1 MNEQPKLARKLGFGA
16 AFGAA
21 VGLVVSGT
29 GMFSVGNLA
38 GRVGYSFPIVAIAA
52 LVPMMI
58 TALCYGELTAMLP
71 GGGMSSEYTTPALG
85 RFWAS
90 FSILSGYVLLIMA
103 DGGSQLSL
111 GGEAL
116 GSYIGVSPILI
127 TVLLGA
133 FVLLLN
139 IFDVGLYGYIEM
151 YLTISMMLVYAAMAF
166 MGFFHAGESL
176 TGAVAVNASLPVIP
190 EGGIKT
196 MFGGLGTGVWL
207 YVGFEFCCPMAEE
220 NKKPHVN
227 IPRALIY
234 GLLSILLVHSVFAI
248 AAVRYTDVDVLFSDA
263 LPHIVASRNMLG
275 NAGYTMMSIMA
286 FLAAFTTANSY
297 MAALPRMM
305 YGLSKDRL
313 VPKIFQY
320 IHPKTKTPV
329 AGIVF
334 TFLLMIVT
342 ITVFSILGTDA
353 DTLTMMTNVAC
364 IGWMSAYLIVMT
376 DLLVLRKK
384 YPDYPRL
391 WVMPAPHIL
400 IPIGIVSVILAIISM
415 WQVLP
420 IALGWMAIVTVFIIV
435 WCKVHHLPL
444 FGKIPLQQKAQELM
458 DRSEYLE
465 DWNDAVTA
473 WLEKNPVMKV

>member
-38 GRVGYSFPIVAIAA
+38 GRVGYSFPIVALVA

-58 TALCYGELTAMLP
+58 TALCYSELTAMLP

-85 RFWAS
+85 RFWAT

-116 GSYIGVSPILI
+116 GNFVGINPTLVTI
-127 TVLLGA
+127 LLGT
-133 FVLLLN
+133 FVLMLN

-151 YLTISMMLVYAAMAF
+151 YLTISMMLVYAVMAL
-166 MGFFHAGESL
+166 MGFFHIGESIS
-176 TGAVAVNASLPVIP
+176 GAVAVNETLPIIP
-190 EGGIKT
+190 KGGLAT

-227 IPRALIY
+227 IPKALIW
-234 GLLSILLVHSVFAI
+234 GLISILIVHSIFAI
-248 AAVRYTDVDVLFSDA
+248 AAVRYTDVDVLFNDS
-263 LPHIVASRNMLG
+263 LPHIIASRNMLG
-275 NAGYTMMSIMA
+275 ETGFVMMSILA

-305 YGLSKDRL
+305 YGLAKDHL

-320 IHPKTKTPV
+320 IHPKTKTPIV
-329 AGIVF
+329 GIVF
-334 TFLLMIVT
+334 TFLLMVVT
-342 ITVFSILGTDA
+342 ITVFAILGTSA
-353 DTLTMMTNVAC
+353 DSLTMMTNVAC

-391 WVMPAPHIL
+391 WKMPIPHIL
-400 IPIGIVSVILAIISM
+400 IPIGMISVILAIISM
-415 WQVLP
+415 RQFLP
-420 IALGWMAIVTVFIIV
+420 IALGWMAIVTVFIVV
-435 WCKVHHLPL
+435 WCKAHNLPL
-444 FGKIPLQQKAQELM
+444 MGKIPLQQKAKELM
-458 DRSEYLE
+458 DRSEYLV
-465 DWNDAVTA
+465 DWDDAVTE
-473 WLEKNPVMKV
+473 WLEKHPITAA